1 MRSFGSLV
9 CILTLTLL
17 LVPQTRAES
26 CCKEIAYSLS
36 PIQQATQAQIV
47 VIGKVTDLEPDL
59 AMVEASPGSEKVA
72 HMVANVRIDE
82 SLLGIKGLTHIRIGF
97 VPSARMVM
105 SDDAQFKARLNG
117 VRSWFGGMNLTAGQE
132 ACFFLQKHPTADFYV
147 LMQYAYPLDK
157 GDLGYDTDIKA
168 VRNILKA
175 FEKPVEALRAKDAGE
190 RQLAACALVMR
201 YRTQTNRAVPVFEQ
215 VVPVVNEPIPA
226 EESKLILKALGE
238 MKWGEQ
244 PFDVNGTFS
253 LQSAFS
259 QLGIGAND
267 GWQQPQQKENEDFN
281 AAMSEALTKWFS
293 ANADKY
299 RVQRLAFKP
308 QRAE

>member
-1 MRSFGSLV
+1 MRSFGSLTCV
-9 CILTLTLL
+9 LTLALL

-36 PIQQATQAQIV
+36 PMQQAAQADIV
-47 VIGKVTDLEPDL
+47 VIGKVTDLESDL
-59 AMVEASPGSEKVA
+59 AMVEASPGSERVG
-72 HMVANVRIDE
+72 HMVANVRIEE
-82 SLLGIKGLTHIRIGF
+82 SLLGTKGLTHVRIGF
-97 VPSARMVM
+97 VPTTRMVM
-105 SDDAQFKARLNG
+105 SEDARFNARLNG

-147 LMQYAYPLDK
+147 LMQYAYPLNK

-168 VRNILKA
+168 VRNIIKA

-201 YRTQTNRAVPVFEQ
+201 YRTQKRIAVPVFEQ
-215 VVPVVNEPIPA
+215 VAPVVNEPVPA

-238 MKWGEQ
+238 MRWGEQ

-267 GWQQPQQKENEDFN
+267 GWQQPPQKENEDFN
-281 AAMSEALTKWFS
+281 AVMSDALSKWFN

-299 RVQRLAFKP
+299 RVQRLAFNP
-308 QRAE
+308 LLTR